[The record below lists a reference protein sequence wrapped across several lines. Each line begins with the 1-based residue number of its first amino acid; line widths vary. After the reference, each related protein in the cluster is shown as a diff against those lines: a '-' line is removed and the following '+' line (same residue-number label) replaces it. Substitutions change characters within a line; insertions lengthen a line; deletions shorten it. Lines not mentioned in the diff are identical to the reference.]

1 MPEARPA
8 RRAWGRTA
16 RTVNGAYPVDEQ
28 GLAADRE
35 RLGRTSTAERVA
47 DVLRGRITDGSY
59 APGAQLSEESVTAA
73 LEISRNTLREAFRL
87 LAHERLVVHKLNRGV
102 FVREISAHDISDIY
116 RVRRMLECSAVRAVT
131 DTSSR
136 WSSGLAAVARAVENA
151 EDAAR
156 RGAWTEVGTA
166 DVHFHRALTAL
177 AGSPRINELMDLLG
191 AELRLVFH
199 TMPDVRAL
207 HEPYV
212 PRNREILARLQ
223 AGDGPGA
230 ERLLAAYLDDAESA
244 LLDHLA
250 AERSE

>member
-1 MPEARPA
+1 M
-8 RRAWGRTA
+8 
-16 RTVNGAYPVDEQ
+16 NGAYPVDEQ

-47 DVLRGRITDGSY
+47 DVLRDRITDGSY
-59 APGAQLSEESVTAA
+59 PPGAQLSEESVTAA

-87 LAHERLVVHKLNRGV
+87 LAHERLLVHKLNRGV
-102 FVREISAHDISDIY
+102 FVREIGTRDVSDIY
-116 RVRRMLECSAVRAVT
+116 RVRRMLECSAVRAVA
-131 DTSSR
+131 DTSPR
-136 WSSGLAAVARAVENA
+136 WSSGLAAVARAVEHA
-151 EDAAR
+151 EDAAK
-156 RGAWTEVGTA
+156 RGAWAEVGTA

-199 TMPDVRAL
+199 TMPDMRAL

-223 AGDGPGA
+223 AGDGTGA

-250 AERSE
+250 STVGAG

>member
-1 MPEARPA
+1 
-8 RRAWGRTA
+8 
-16 RTVNGAYPVDEQ
+16 VNGAYPVDEQ

-35 RLGRTSTAERVA
+35 RLGRSSTAERVA
-47 DVLRGRITDGSY
+47 DVLRDRITDGSY

-87 LAHERLVVHKLNRGV
+87 LAHERLLVHKLNRGV
-102 FVREISAHDISDIY
+102 FVREIGAHDVSDIY
-116 RVRRMLECSAVRAVT
+116 RVRRMLECSAVRAVA
-131 DTSSR
+131 DTSPR
-136 WSSGLAAVARAVENA
+136 WSSGLAAVARAVEHA

-156 RGAWTEVGTA
+156 REAWAEVGTA

-199 TMPDVRAL
+199 TMPDTRAL

-250 AERSE
+250 STVGAG